1 MRHTISIL
9 VQNRSGVFT
18 RIGGL
23 FSARGFNLNGISVG
37 PTEDPSISRLT
48 IVTHGNDKIMEQ
60 VNKQLNKLIDVI
72 KVSDLTLE
80 DHVERELALVKVD
93 SNSGTRSDI
102 MQIVDIFRAK
112 IIDISTKTITVEVTG
127 NAEKVQALINLLKP
141 FGIKEVARTGAVAL
155 KREFVK

>member
-23 FSARGFNLNGISVG
+23 FSARGFNLDGISVG
-37 PTEDPSISRLT
+37 PTEDHAVSRLT
-48 IVTHGNDKIMEQ
+48 IVTHGNNKIIEQ
-60 VNKQLNKLIDVI
+60 VTKQLNKLIDVI

-127 NAEKVQALINLLKP
+127 SVEKVQALINLLKP

-155 KREFVK
+155 KREFIK

>member
-9 VQNRSGVFT
+9 VQNKSGVFT

-37 PTEDPSISRLT
+37 PTEDPAISRLT
-48 IVTHGNDKIMEQ
+48 IVTHGNDKIIEQ
-60 VNKQLNKLIDVI
+60 VTKQLNKLIDVI

-93 SNSGTRSDI
+93 SNSGIRSDI

-127 NAEKVQALINLLKP
+127 TGQKVQALINLLKP

>member
-1 MRHTISIL
+1 M
-9 VQNRSGVFT
+9 
-18 RIGGL
+18 
-23 FSARGFNLNGISVG
+23 
-37 PTEDPSISRLT
+37 
-48 IVTHGNDKIMEQ
+48 
-60 VNKQLNKLIDVI
+60 
-72 KVSDLTLE
+72 
-80 DHVERELALVKVD
+80 KVD
-93 SNSGTRSDI
+93 SNSGIRSDI

>member
-9 VQNRSGVFT
+9 VQNKSGVFT

-37 PTEDPSISRLT
+37 PTEDPSISILT
-48 IVTHGNDKIMEQ
+48 IVTHGNDKLIER

-93 SNSGTRSDI
+93 SNSGIRSDI